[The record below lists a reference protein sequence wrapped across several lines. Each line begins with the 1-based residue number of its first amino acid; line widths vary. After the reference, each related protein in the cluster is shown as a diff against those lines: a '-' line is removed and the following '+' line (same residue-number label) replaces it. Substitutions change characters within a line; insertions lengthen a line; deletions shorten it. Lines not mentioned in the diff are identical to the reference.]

1 MAFHLIVGT
10 IALVSLAASIAAYR
24 LARRALHRPSVPAAG
39 SRRLRVHVLNGQAR
53 RALAD
58 DTRQYALLASLT
70 NDTDG
75 AITVARLTLR
85 VSYQTRANFLGAVD
99 LESLTDRPSGA
110 AGRAMLPS
118 PATLD
123 AGSETSGWVF
133 FTTANVIPRH
143 CRVTDYAL
151 LAHLADGD
159 RVVTDASLPALLRGD
174 TDGEGSRTWGWD

>member
-24 LARRALHRPSVPAAG
+24 LASRALHRPEVPVSR
-39 SRRLRVHVLNGQAR
+39 SRRLRVHVLDGQVR

-58 DTRQYALLASLT
+58 DTRDYALLASLG
-70 NDTDG
+70 NDTG
-75 AITVARLTLR
+75 STLTVARLTLR
-85 VSYQTRANFLGAVD
+85 ITYQTRANFLGAVD
-99 LESLTDRPSGA
+99 LEPLIERPAGA
-110 AGRAMLPS
+110 AGRAMLPGA
-118 PATLD
+118 ATLE
-123 AGSETSGWVF
+123 AGSEMSGWVF
-133 FTTANVIPRH
+133 FTTANVVPRH

-174 TDGEGSRTWGWD
+174 TDGQGSRTWGWD

>member
-24 LARRALHRPSVPAAG
+24 LASRALHRPEVPASG
-39 SRRLRVHVLNGQAR
+39 SRRLRVHVLEGQVR

-58 DTRQYALLASLT
+58 DTRDYALLASLG
-70 NDTDG
+70 NDTG
-75 AITVARLTLR
+75 STLTVARLTLR
-85 VSYQTRANFLGAVD
+85 VTYQTRANFLGAVD
-99 LESLTDRPSGA
+99 LEPLIERPAGA
-110 AGRAMLPS
+110 AGRAMLPGA
-118 PATLD
+118 ATLE
-123 AGSETSGWVF
+123 AGSEMSGWVF
-133 FTTANVIPRH
+133 FTTANVVPRH

-174 TDGEGSRTWGWD
+174 TDGQGSRTWGWD

>member
-24 LARRALHRPSVPAAG
+24 LASRALHRPEVPVSR
-39 SRRLRVHVLNGQAR
+39 SRRLRVHVLDGQVR

-58 DTRQYALLASLT
+58 DTRDYALLASLG
-70 NDTDG
+70 NDSDSTV
-75 AITVARLTLR
+75 TVARLTLR
-85 VSYQTRANFLGAVD
+85 VTYQTRANFLGAVD
-99 LESLTDRPSGA
+99 LEPLIERPAGA
-110 AGRAMLPS
+110 AGRAMLPGA
-118 PATLD
+118 ATLE
-123 AGSETSGWVF
+123 AGSEMSGWVF
-133 FTTANVIPRH
+133 FTTANVVPRH

-174 TDGEGSRTWGWD
+174 TDGQGSRTWGWD